1 MRSREYF
8 SEESTPGSNLEV
20 VMVKRIVLLAL
31 LLIAPV
37 AGAQTDLTGTWSGPF
52 IMTLDGQTRDDSA
65 LMVLKQKGTE
75 LTGTA
80 GPNADQQ
87 WPIVK
92 GKVDGVN
99 AEFDVQS
106 DEPLIHFSL
115 KLVEGHLKGEA
126 KGEHDGRKLSATVD
140 LQRKDK

>member
-1 MRSREYF
+1 MA
-8 SEESTPGSNLEV
+8 
-20 VMVKRIVLLAL
+20 KRVVLLAL

-37 AGAQTDLTGTWSGPF
+37 AGAQTDLSGTWSGPF
-52 IMTLDGQTRDDSA
+52 IMTVDGETHDNTA
-65 LMVLKQKGTE
+65 VMILKQKGNE

-80 GPNADQQ
+80 GSSAERQ

-92 GKVDGVN
+92 SKVDGAS

-106 DEPLIHFSL
+106 EGPLVHFSV
-115 KLVEGHLKGEA
+115 KLVDGHLKGEA
-126 KGEHDGRKLSATVD
+126 KAEFEGQRLTGTVD

>member
-1 MRSREYF
+1 
-8 SEESTPGSNLEV
+8 
-20 VMVKRIVLLAL
+20 MVKRIILLAL

-52 IMTLDGQTRDDSA
+52 IMTLDGETRDHTA
-65 LMVLKQKGTE
+65 FMILKQKGTE

-80 GPNADQQ
+80 GPTAEQQ
-87 WPIVK
+87 WPILK
-92 GKVDGVN
+92 GKVDGASV
-99 AEFDVQS
+99 EFDVQS
-106 DEPLIHFSL
+106 DDPLIHFSL

-126 KGEHDGRKLSATVD
+126 KAEQDGRKFSATVD

>member
-1 MRSREYF
+1 
-8 SEESTPGSNLEV
+8 
-20 VMVKRIVLLAL
+20 MVKRIVLLAL

-52 IMTLDGQTRDDSA
+52 IITVDGDTHDDFA
-65 LMVLKQKGTE
+65 MMVLKHKGAE

-80 GPNADQQ
+80 GPDAGKQ

-92 GKVDGVN
+92 AKVDGASV
-99 AEFDVQS
+99 EFDVQS

-126 KGEHDGRKLSATVD
+126 KAEHDGHKLSATVD

>member
-1 MRSREYF
+1 
-8 SEESTPGSNLEV
+8 
-20 VMVKRIVLLAL
+20 MVKRGILLAVLLL
-31 LLIAPV
+31 APV

-52 IMTLDGQTRDDSA
+52 IMTVDGQSHDDSA
-65 LMVLKQKGTE
+65 HMILKQKGSE

-80 GPNADQQ
+80 GSSAERQ

-92 GKVDGVN
+92 GKVEGAS

-106 DEPLIHFSL
+106 EGPLVHFSL
-115 KLVEGHLKGEA
+115 KLVDGHLKGDAIAEFE
-126 KGEHDGRKLSATVD
+126 GQKLTGTLD

>member
-1 MRSREYF
+1 
-8 SEESTPGSNLEV
+8 
-20 VMVKRIVLLAL
+20 MVKRVILLAL

-37 AGAQTDLTGTWSGPF
+37 AGAQTDLTGTWTGPF
-52 IMTLDGQTRDDSA
+52 IMTLDGQQRDDSA
-65 LMVLKQKGTE
+65 LVILKQKWTE
-75 LTGTA
+75 LTGSA

-87 WPIVK
+87 WPILK
-92 GKVDGVN
+92 GKVEGTSV
-99 AEFDVQS
+99 EFDVQA

-126 KGEHDGRKLSATVD
+126 KGEHDGRKLTATVD

>member
-1 MRSREYF
+1 
-8 SEESTPGSNLEV
+8 
-20 VMVKRIVLLAL
+20 MVKRVVLLAL

-52 IMTLDGQTRDDSA
+52 VMTVDGDTHEDFA
-65 LMVLKQKGTE
+65 TMVLKQKGAE

-80 GPNADQQ
+80 GPNALRQ
-87 WPIVK
+87 WPITK
-92 GKVDGVN
+92 GKVEGAS

-106 DEPLIHFSL
+106 EAPLIHFSL
-115 KLVEGHLKGEA
+115 KLVDGHLKGDV
-126 KGEHDGRKLSATVD
+126 KGEHDGQKLTGTVD